1 MAWDLNCSGY
11 YRGTGMDKRWFRRQ
25 ESFFGRTFNMEKVV
39 TQGDLLSP
47 TIFNVV
53 VDEVV
58 RAVLPEVYGPQEA
71 QHGFVWAAGE
81 HNI

>member
-1 MAWDLNCSGY
+1 
-11 YRGTGMDKRWFRRQ
+11 MDKRWFQRQ
-25 ESFFGRTFNMEKVV
+25 ESVFGRTFDMEKLV

-58 RAVLPEVYGPQEA
+58 RAVLLEVYGPQEA